1 MKVFGL
7 IDISGPFKYMARFI
21 PDGGKNLQFL
31 VAQGAAERLG
41 CGNDAGAANCS
52 AAFINHELSMF
63 DFILNRDGKTVFGG
77 AEALRVAT
85 LQSARSM
92 GLDKQYGSL
101 EPGKVA
107 DLVVLDGDPLENYH
121 LVGSP
126 VAALFMDGKLVI
138 NHCGLQG

>member
-1 MKVFGL
+1 
-7 IDISGPFKYMARFI
+7 
-21 PDGGKNLQFL
+21 
-31 VAQGAAERLG
+31 
-41 CGNDAGAANCS
+41 
-52 AAFINHELSMF
+52 MF

-77 AEALRVAT
+77 AEALRIAT

-92 GLDKQYGSL
+92 GLDNQYGSL

-107 DLVVLDGDPLENYH
+107 DLVVLDRDPFKDFH

-138 NHCGLQG
+138 NYCGLQG